1 MTRSLVGAVAVAE
14 VEGAFT
20 VAVAFAEA
28 ACMPDVSA
36 ATAAVF
42 ARHIPSRAAQGAPD
56 IQLPVVPVV
65 R

>member
-1 MTRSLVGAVAVAE
+1 MAE

-42 ARHIPSRAAQGAPD
+42 ARHIPSRAAPGVPD

>member
-20 VAVAFAEA
+20 EA

-42 ARHIPSRAAQGAPD
+42 ARHIPSRAAPGVPD